1 MLVTTFLEWR
11 TVARE
16 PGKREKDDDEA
27 MERVVCMV
35 SGGFWYFVDVSV
47 PGDWE

>member
-11 TVARE
+11 TVAWE
-16 PGKREKDDDEA
+16 PGKKEEDDET

-47 PGDWE
+47 PGNWE